1 MKEKEPKKWEDYSI
15 AEKALI
21 VIFFIG
27 IIFSLFSE
35 RPGSTLA
42 GWTILCAIL
51 FGILKILIF
60 IRNKFKK

>member
-1 MKEKEPKKWEDYSI
+1 MKEKELKKWDEYSI

-21 VIFFIG
+21 VIFFVG

-35 RPGSTLA
+35 RPGLALA

-51 FGILKILIF
+51 FGILRILIF
-60 IRNKFKK
+60 IRNMFKK